1 MESPSGC
8 CDQSQTNQ
16 GKLELGYALDIHSLT
31 SVYLGTNDQGKEV
44 YDTTRSELG
53 ELLFLLKYRSKLSA
67 ADDIVQAAS
76 SFLNRSRSKFD
87 LIVPVPPSGHRPVQ
101 PVIILARGI
110 GKALRL
116 PVVESVTTTRPA
128 NQLKGVMERERR
140 NELLEGLYAVD
151 RNVTAGKHILLFDD
165 LYRSGATL
173 NAVTDLL
180 MNQGDAKTV
189 RVLTVTRTR
198 RNR

>member
-1 MESPSGC
+1 M
-8 CDQSQTNQ
+8 
-16 GKLELGYALDIHSLT
+16 
-31 SVYLGTNDQGKEV
+31 YLGTNDQGKEV

-87 LIVPVPPSGHRPVQ
+87 LIVHVPPSGHRPVQ

-110 GKALRL
+110 GKALGL

-151 RNVTAGKHILLFDD
+151 RNVTADKSILLFDD

-173 NAVTDLL
+173 NAATDLL
-180 MNQGDAKTV
+180 MNQGDASAV

-198 RNR
+198 SIR

>member
-1 MESPSGC
+1 MVVAINPKRIKG
-8 CDQSQTNQ
+8 NW
-16 GKLELGYALDIHSLT
+16 KLGYALDIHSLT
-31 SVYLGTNDQGKEV
+31 SVYLGINDQGKEV

-151 RNVTAGKHILLFDD
+151 RNVTADKSILC
-165 LYRSGATL
+165 STTCI
-173 NAVTDLL
+173 VPE
-180 MNQGDAKTV
+180 QP
-189 RVLTVTRTR
+189 
-198 RNR
+198 

>member
-1 MESPSGC
+1 M
-8 CDQSQTNQ
+8 
-16 GKLELGYALDIHSLT
+16 
-31 SVYLGTNDQGKEV
+31 YLGTNDQGKEV

-110 GKALRL
+110 GKALGL

-151 RNVTAGKHILLFDD
+151 RNVTADKSILLFDD

-173 NAVTDLL
+173 NAATDLL
-180 MNQGDAKTV
+180 MNQGDASAV

-198 RNR
+198 SIR